1 MSDSLQTVAHQSSV
15 HGISQ
20 ARIWEWV
27 AVSYSREF
35 PDPGIKPKSLASPA
49 LAGGSL
55 PPEKP
60 LYLFINSLPGRTD
73 SQTSLLLG
81 NIVIPYVFRQVLS
94 MSEFYANSI
103 LG

>member
-1 MSDSLQTVAHQSSV
+1 MGFLRQEYWSGLPFPTP
-15 HGISQ
+15 GN
-20 ARIWEWV
+20 
-27 AVSYSREF
+27 F
-35 PDPGIKPKSLASPA
+35 PDPGIKPESLASPA

-81 NIVIPYVFRQVLS
+81 NIVITYVFIQVLS